1 MDWLS
6 EPQIW
11 VGLLTLTALEIVLG
25 IDNLVFIAVLVGRVK
40 VERQALARKLGLAA
54 SATTAFVE
62 RHPTVKMLVFSFLLL
77 IGMTLIADGFGM
89 KVPKG
94 YIYAAIGFSA
104 GVEMLNQ
111 FASRRQ
117 RARIARTHG
126 VDALRGTR

>member
-1 MDWLS
+1 M
-6 EPQIW
+6 ITA
-11 VGLLTLTALEIVLG
+11 VGMVSHLPVMFAAVIVAM
-25 IDNLVFIAVLVGRVK
+25 AVMV
-40 VERQALARKLGLAA
+40 LAA

-117 RARIARTHG
+117 RARVARTHG

>member
-1 MDWLS
+1 
-6 EPQIW
+6 
-11 VGLLTLTALEIVLG
+11 
-25 IDNLVFIAVLVGRVK
+25 
-40 VERQALARKLGLAA
+40 
-54 SATTAFVE
+54 
-62 RHPTVKMLVFSFLLL
+62 LL

-117 RARIARTHG
+117 RARVARTHG